1 MVRFVRRLIPLLLLL
16 NWLCAGGFALLLLVS
31 LVEPMMAAHIARRFG
46 PDLLSLVLWSMRA
59 ILLLGIVVACV
70 AHVIF
75 RRLAAIVATVAAG
88 DPFVAANARRLR
100 HIAWALLAI
109 QFLDLVYGLIVVPLS
124 AATHEYFGWNFSLT
138 GWLAVLLLFV
148 LSHVFAQGAAMRDD
162 LQGTV

>member
-1 MVRFVRRLIPLLLLL
+1 VCGGLRAHRLASIVAEP
-16 NWLCAGGFALLLLVS
+16 ALS
-31 LVEPMMAAHIARRFG
+31 AHIVRRFG
-46 PDLLSLVLWSMRA
+46 GGQLGLVLCSMRA
-59 ILLLGIVVACV
+59 VLLLGIVVACA

-100 HIAWALLAI
+100 DIAWALLAI
-109 QFLDLVYGLIVVPLS
+109 QFLDLIYGLVVVPLS

-138 GWLAVLLLFV
+138 GWLAVLLLFI